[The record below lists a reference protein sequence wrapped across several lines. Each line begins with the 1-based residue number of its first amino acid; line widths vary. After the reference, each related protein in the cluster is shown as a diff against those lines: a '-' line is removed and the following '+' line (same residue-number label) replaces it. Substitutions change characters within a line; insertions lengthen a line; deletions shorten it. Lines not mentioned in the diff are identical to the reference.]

1 MLKIENERDLITGG
15 ISVDQ
20 LKTVA
25 SLPVWGN
32 QKPTIGE
39 CESYIIGL
47 IKSRLTALSNDEDN
61 RESTYSMALNQYA
74 SEISK
79 NCSERLHKMLETNN
93 RNKIHLEDEIFSAA
107 IEVGDISYCLG
118 YYQALIDR
126 NIYCISD

>member
-1 MLKIENERDLITGG
+1 MLKIENEKKFITAG
-15 ISVDQ
+15 ITAGQ
-20 LKTVA
+20 LCNA
-25 SLPVWGN
+25 LNLPVWGN

-61 RESTYSMALNQYA
+61 RESTHSMALNQYA

-79 NCSERLHKMLETNN
+79 NCAERLHKLLETNS

-107 IEVGDISYCLG
+107 IRVGDISYCLG

-126 NIYCISD
+126 DIYCISD